1 MAFVD
6 ASDETGKI
14 TFVAFSG
21 VMDKLSDIEEN
32 KVCIIK
38 GKIVKRL
45 DKYQINIVD

>member
-1 MAFVD
+1 MAFID

-14 TFVAFSG
+14 TFVAFSNAIK
-21 VMDKLSDIEEN
+21 KLDELEEN